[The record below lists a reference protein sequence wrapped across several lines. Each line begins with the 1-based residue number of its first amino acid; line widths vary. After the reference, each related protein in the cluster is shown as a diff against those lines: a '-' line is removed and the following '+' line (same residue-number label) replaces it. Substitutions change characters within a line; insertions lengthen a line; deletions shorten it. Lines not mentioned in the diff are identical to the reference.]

1 MRRSLA
7 LLVAVFLLLVG
18 VQQGRAASPS
28 RVAILPIVVHTLE
41 QKDYLRSG
49 LADMLASRLGRIPHL
64 AVIRIEGEDK
74 ATTDIKAAKKAGEA
88 AGAEYVLFGSF
99 TQFGE
104 GASLDLQCARVD
116 SGAKD
121 GHRSI
126 FVHSGTLGEIIPR
139 LDQVAEKVGRYLAT
153 EAATSGSPDGG
164 LPPVS
169 AGGAGEADPTLG
181 EPLHDA
187 LSELEALRNRV
198 DALEE
203 RVYVPA
209 NEPVPD
215 AHVERAG
222 DDLSGDP
229 ELESNFR

>member
-7 LLVAVFLLLVG
+7 WVVAVVLLLIG
-18 VQQGRAASPS
+18 VREGLAGPPA

-41 QKDYLRSG
+41 QKDYLRAG

-64 AVIRIEGEDK
+64 AVIRIEGKDQ

-116 SGAKD
+116 ADAKD
-121 GHRSI
+121 GHRSVFI
-126 FVHSGTLGEIIPR
+126 HSGTLAEIIPR

-153 EAATSGSPDGG
+153 DAATKGGTDGS

-169 AGGAGEADPTLG
+169 AAAPGEANPSLG

-187 LSELEALRNRV
+187 LSELESLRSRV

-203 RVYVPA
+203 RVYSPA
-209 NEPVPD
+209 VDPVPD
-215 AHVERAG
+215 VNTEMGG
-222 DDLSGDP
+222 DGFESDP
-229 ELESNFR
+229 ELQSNFR